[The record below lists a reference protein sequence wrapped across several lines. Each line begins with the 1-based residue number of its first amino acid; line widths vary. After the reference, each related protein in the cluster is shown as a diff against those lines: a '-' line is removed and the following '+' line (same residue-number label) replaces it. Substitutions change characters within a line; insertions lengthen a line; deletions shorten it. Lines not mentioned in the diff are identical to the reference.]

1 MKKWIKVLIII
12 SASILTLVLA
22 IALLISPIA
31 KSYIQNHDKELLGRK
46 VRIENLRINIF
57 TGSLDVEHLDIY
69 EKDDKSKFITIDSF
83 KFNMKIY
90 PLIANKV
97 IVQRILVSGAKVNIT
112 QKGDV
117 FNFDDII
124 KKFSSSDTTPSD
136 TNSKWEIT
144 LNNIDINKTQ
154 IIYKDLELNTTWPLE
169 DIALNI
175 PSIYFSN
182 KSSDIGLKLKFQNGG
197 SLALNAKYNM
207 LSTKYNLDISL
218 LNFTLKNVLPYVQ
231 QSMNVSEISGLLSTN
246 LKIIGD
252 VDHVM
257 NFIVKGDIGAKDF
270 YLKDNKLK
278 NIVSV
283 KDMLMKIDEVSLSKN
298 KYHINKLELA
308 GLSSEFDMYKNGK
321 NNFSSL
327 MKPEKPQATKSNSS
341 SNPNKGKKMDF
352 LISQLNIDN
361 SSLMFKDQTLQR
373 PFNYPISNINIKSQN
388 ITLDKENQLSLDA
401 NVGRSGKIKI
411 KWKGIADGIANH
423 NLTLIIQN
431 LNLKELSPYVLE
443 YFAVPITNG
452 NLSFTSQNIIK
463 NYNLKGTNKLDIYKC
478 EVGKK
483 DKSIKAEYSKIPLK
497 LGLYVLKDRKEKIN
511 LDLPVTGNVNS
522 PKFSYKKLILKTLGN
537 LIVKIAMSPFSF
549 IADQLG
555 IKGDEL
561 SAIEIE
567 PLQRGFTSEQFAKF
581 KSLADISKAKPELIL
596 TLTQEANYEKC
607 IQEFAIM
614 DLKISYYTSKN
625 PVSEDKKLDLVD
637 LDEVKQIDIKS
648 QDFISFTNN
657 LISKKGLSIEGSI
670 EEKAILLFKEK
681 ADLSIQNSMQRR
693 NEKLLNHFTQDLG
706 INPSKIRI
714 ISLSLEEIKSK
725 STKNQYKVSLEA
737 EGDTSEDNSGNTA
750 K

>member
-12 SASILTLVLA
+12 GSSILALVLA

-46 VRIENLRINIF
+46 IRIDNLSINIF
-57 TGSLDVEHLDIY
+57 TGSLDVEHLEIY
-69 EKDDKSKFITIDSF
+69 EKDDKNKFITIDSF

-90 PLIANKV
+90 PLIANKL
-97 IVQRILVSGAKVNIT
+97 IVQRILVSGANVNIT
-112 QKGDV
+112 QKGSV
-117 FNFDDII
+117 FNFDDIL

-136 TNSKWEIT
+136 TSSKWEIT

-169 DIALNI
+169 DLALNI

-182 KSSDIGLKLKFQNGG
+182 KSSDIGLKLRFQNGG

-218 LNFTLKNVLPYVQ
+218 LNFTLKNTLPYIQ
-231 QSMNVSEISGLLSTN
+231 QSMNVSEVSGLLSTN

-252 VDHVM
+252 IDHVM
-257 NFIVKGDIGAKDF
+257 NFIAKGDLGVKDF
-270 YLKDNKLK
+270 SLKDNKLK
-278 NIVSV
+278 NIVSI
-283 KDMLMKIDEVSLSKN
+283 KDMLMKIDEVSLNKN
-298 KYHINKLELA
+298 KYHINQLKLA
-308 GLSSEFDMYKNGK
+308 GLSSEFDMFKNGT
-321 NNFSSL
+321 NNFSTL
-327 MKPEKPQATKSNSS
+327 MKPEKSKTNSS
-341 SNPNKGKKMDF
+341 SSTNKEVKMDF

-361 SSLMFKDQTLQR
+361 SSLIFKDQTLQR
-373 PFNYPISNINIKSQN
+373 PFTYPINNINIKSQN
-388 ITLDKENQLSLDA
+388 ITLDKENQLSLEA
-401 NVGRSGKIKI
+401 NVGRSGKVKI

-483 DKSIKAEYSKIPLK
+483 DKTIKAEYSKIPLK
-497 LGLYVLKDRKEKIN
+497 LGLYILKDRKEKIN

-537 LIVKIAMSPFSF
+537 LIVKIALSPFSL

-567 PLQRGFTSEQFAKF
+567 PLQRGFTSEQFSKF
-581 KSLADISKAKPELIL
+581 KSLADIAKAKPGLKLI
-596 TLTQEANYEKC
+596 LTQEANYEKC

-625 PVSEDKKLDLVD
+625 PVSEDKRLDLVD

-648 QDFISFTNN
+648 KDFISFTDN
-657 LISKKGLSIEGSI
+657 LLSQKQLSKEGSI

-681 ADLSIQNSMQRR
+681 SDLSLQNSMQRR
-693 NEKLLNHFTQDLG
+693 NEKLLNHFTQVLG
-706 INPSKIRI
+706 INPSRIRI
-714 ISLSLEEIKSK
+714 ISLPLEEIKSK
-725 STKNQYKVSLEA
+725 STKTQYKVTLEA
-737 EGDTSEDNSGNTA
+737 EGDSEEDNSVNTS

>member
-12 SASILTLVLA
+12 GSSILALVLA

-46 VRIENLRINIF
+46 IRIENLSINIF

-69 EKDDKSKFITIDSF
+69 EKDDKNKFITIDSF

-97 IVQRILVSGAKVNIT
+97 IVQRILVSGANVNIT
-112 QKGDV
+112 QKGYL
-117 FNFDDII
+117 FNFDDIL

-136 TNSKWEIT
+136 TSSKWEIT

-169 DIALNI
+169 DLALNI

-218 LNFTLKNVLPYVQ
+218 LNFTLNNTLPYIQ
-231 QSMNVSEISGLLSTN
+231 QSINVSEVSGLLSTN

-257 NFIVKGDIGAKDF
+257 NFIVKGDLGVKDF
-270 YLKDNKLK
+270 SLKDNKLK
-278 NIVSV
+278 NIVSI
-283 KDMLMKIDEVSLSKN
+283 KDMLMKIDEVSLNKN
-298 KYHINKLELA
+298 KYHINQLKLA
-308 GLSSEFDMYKNGK
+308 GLSSEFDMYKNGT
-321 NNFSSL
+321 NNFSTL
-327 MKPEKPQATKSNSS
+327 MKLEKSKTNSS
-341 SNPNKGKKMDF
+341 SSPNKEEKMDF

-361 SSLMFKDQTLQR
+361 SSLIFKDQSLQR
-373 PFNYPISNINIKSQN
+373 PFTYPINNINIKSQN
-388 ITLDKENQLSLDA
+388 ITLDKENQLSLEA
-401 NVGRSGKIKI
+401 NVGRSGKVKI

-483 DKSIKAEYSKIPLK
+483 DKTIKAEYSKIPLK
-497 LGLYVLKDRKEKIN
+497 LGLYILKDRKEKIN

-537 LIVKIAMSPFSF
+537 LIVKIALSPFSL

-567 PLQRGFTSEQFAKF
+567 PLQRGFTSEQFSKF
-581 KSLADISKAKPELIL
+581 KSLADIAKAKPELKLI
-596 TLTQEANYEKC
+596 LTQEANYEKC

-625 PVSEDKKLDLVD
+625 PVSEDKRLDLVD

-648 QDFISFTNN
+648 QDFISFTDN
-657 LISKKGLSIEGSI
+657 LLSQKQLSKEGSI

-681 ADLSIQNSMQRR
+681 SDLSLQNSMQKR
-693 NEKLLNHFTQDLG
+693 NEKLLNHFTQVLG

-714 ISLSLEEIKSK
+714 ISLPLEEIKSK
-725 STKNQYKVSLEA
+725 STKTQYKVTLEA
-737 EGDTSEDNSGNTA
+737 EGDSEEDNSVNTS